1 MLKNLRDPKEAR
13 DAMLS
18 LLSTAGTLAGIGIA
32 LVGIIKTGRAGTAA
46 TIADDILL
54 LSALGFLVVCYLI
67 FFAVRN
73 AGGRG
78 AWRMLAIIDVVFLG
92 AMTLMVLA
100 GFIVV
105 YTLL

>member
-13 DAMLS
+13 EAMMSVLETS
-18 LLSTAGTLAGIGIA
+18 GTLAGIGVG
-32 LVGIIKTGRAGTAA
+32 LVGFLNSTPGAAA

-54 LSALGFLVVCYLI
+54 FSALGFLVVCYLI

-73 AGGRG
+73 VSASGT
-78 AWRMLAIIDVVFLG
+78 WRMFQLIDILFLAS
-92 AMTLMVLA
+92 MTLMVLA

-105 YTLL
+105 YALM

>member
-13 DAMLS
+13 EAMLS

-32 LVGIIKTGRAGTAA
+32 LIGIINTSGGGTTA

-73 AGGRG
+73 VSGTST
-78 AWRMLAIIDVVFLG
+78 WRMLAAIDVVFLG
-92 AMTLMVLA
+92 SMTLMVLA

-105 YTLL
+105 YTMM

>member
-13 DAMLS
+13 EAMLS

-32 LVGIIKTGRAGTAA
+32 LIGIINTNGGGTSA
-46 TIADDILL
+46 TVADDILL

-73 AGGRG
+73 VSGRST
-78 AWRMLAIIDVVFLG
+78 WRMLAAIDVVFLG
-92 AMTLMVLA
+92 SMTLMVLA

-105 YTLL
+105 YTMM